1 MNKFLTLILLSL
13 FSSDVFAHSDHY
25 RQINKIEMEILRN
38 GKVIGFSNYYF
49 KHKKKNMVVENVT
62 EFVVDVMGVKIFSVK
77 SLGTEIYNEDKLISF
92 KSNTLQNKKK
102 KFVNLRYIEDQN
114 KFFIEGSSFV
124 GYAKTSNVIGNWWN
138 HKLLQAQSQISPLSG
153 SVKNQIVTF
162 IGKEFIILNDKK
174 VKVEKFNIM
183 SKDPNTPEE
192 KRLNFDIWYNKE
204 KALILKIS
212 YNRMGNWEYK
222 IKKIN
227 ESLF

>member
-1 MNKFLTLILLSL
+1 
-13 FSSDVFAHSDHY
+13 
-25 RQINKIEMEILRN
+25 
-38 GKVIGFSNYYF
+38 
-49 KHKKKNMVVENVT
+49 MVVENVT